1 MLGRRTVAIVRPP
14 GDSFVRAESR
24 HPERDRIDPE
34 RARAQHAAYR
44 RLLEAAGVE
53 VVKLAPDE
61 AHPDACFTQD
71 PAIVLEGRVLLGRF
85 GAVSRRGEEKA
96 IADVLGALL
105 LGGATPPNPLLLGG
119 ATPPNP
125 LLQGGATPPNPLVGS
140 IDAVAPPGTLEGGDL
155 LRVGRR
161 IVVGRSRRT
170 NDAGI
175 EALRRFAK
183 PLGWEVCTA
192 EVPSWALHLQ
202 TAATGVGDR
211 VVLGPQEVVTQP
223 AFEGLDRVMV
233 PDGDRGAGNVLA
245 IGRESLGQ
253 PGFVIAAGY
262 HPIHRELEARGFEV
276 HATAL
281 EEFERADGSPT
292 CLSLL
297 VEVPDPSGPR
307 E

>member
-1 MLGRRTVAIVRPP
+1 MTAVAPSGSRRTVAIVRPP

-24 HPERDRIDPE
+24 HPERDRIDPH

-53 VVKLAPDE
+53 VVELAPDE

-71 PAIVLEGRVLLGRF
+71 PAIVLEGRALLGRF
-85 GAVSRRGEEKA
+85 GASSRRGEEKA
-96 IADVLGALL
+96 IAEVLG
-105 LGGATPPNPLLLGG
+105 
-119 ATPPNP
+119 
-125 LLQGGATPPNPLVGS
+125 PLVRLV
-140 IDAVAPPGTLEGGDL
+140 DAVQPPGTLEGGDL

-175 EALRRFAK
+175 EALRCFAE

-192 EVPSWALHLQ
+192 EVPPWALHLQ

-211 VVLGPQEVVTQP
+211 IVLGPKEVVTQR
-223 AFEGLDRVMV
+223 AFEGLDRVVV
-233 PDGDRGAGNVLA
+233 PDEDRGAGNVA
-245 IGRESLGQ
+245 VIDRTSQGK
-253 PGFVIAAGY
+253 PPFVIAAGS
-262 HPIHRELEARGFEV
+262 HPVHRELEARGFEV

-281 EEFERADGSPT
+281 DEFERADGSPT

-297 VEVPDPSGPR
+297 VEPIP
-307 E
+307 

>member
-1 MLGRRTVAIVRPP
+1 MRRP
-14 GDSFVRAESR
+14 GDSFVRAESG

-34 RARAQHAAYR
+34 RARAQHAAYC

-53 VVKLAPDE
+53 VVELGPDE

-71 PAIVLEGRVLLGRF
+71 PAIGRF
-85 GAVSRRGEEKA
+85 GALSRRGEEKE
-96 IADVLGALL
+96 IAEVLRR
-105 LGGATPPNPLLLGG
+105 
-119 ATPPNP
+119 
-125 LLQGGATPPNPLVGS
+125 LVECV
-140 IDAVAPPGTLEGGDL
+140 DAVQPPGTLEGGDL
-155 LRVGRR
+155 LPVGRR

-170 NDAGI
+170 NNAGI
-175 EALRRFAK
+175 EALRRFAE
-183 PLGWEVCTA
+183 PLGWEVRTA

-211 VVLGPQEVVTQP
+211 LVLGPREVVTQP
-223 AFEGLDRVMV
+223 AFDGLDRVVV
-233 PDGDRGAGNVLA
+233 PDDDHGAGNVLA

-253 PGFVIAAGY
+253 PGFVIAAGS

-297 VEVPDPSGPR
+297 VEAPPSVPDSPGPDEGNLR
-307 E
+307 G

>member
-1 MLGRRTVAIVRPP
+1 MTAPTLSRSRRTVAIVRAP

-34 RARAQHAAYR
+34 RARAQHAAYC

-71 PAIVLEGRVLLGRF
+71 PAIVLEGRALLGRF
-85 GAVSRRGEEKA
+85 GVSSRRGEEKA
-96 IADVLGALL
+96 IAGVLR
-105 LGGATPPNPLLLGG
+105 
-119 ATPPNP
+119 
-125 LLQGGATPPNPLVGS
+125 PLVQF
-140 IDAVAPPGTLEGGDL
+140 IDAVQPPGTLEGGDL

-175 EALRRFAK
+175 EALRCFAE

-211 VVLGPQEVVTQP
+211 VVLGPQEVVSQP
-223 AFEGLDRVMV
+223 AFEGLDRV
-233 PDGDRGAGNVLA
+233 DA
-245 IGRESLGQ
+245 S
-253 PGFVIAAGY
+253 
-262 HPIHRELEARGFEV
+262 
-276 HATAL
+276 AL
-281 EEFERADGSPT
+281 DEFERADGSPT

-297 VEVPDPSGPR
+297 VEPVPPVPAPGAGRWP
-307 E
+307 

>member
-1 MLGRRTVAIVRPP
+1 MTAVTPSRSRRTVAIVRPP
-14 GDSFVRAESR
+14 GDSFVRAEST

-34 RARAQHAAYR
+34 RARAQHAAYC

-53 VVKLAPDE
+53 VVELAPDE

-71 PAIVLEGRVLLGRF
+71 PAVVLEGRALLGRF
-85 GAVSRRGEEKA
+85 GALSRRGEEKA
-96 IADVLGALL
+96 IAEVLG
-105 LGGATPPNPLLLGG
+105 
-119 ATPPNP
+119 
-125 LLQGGATPPNPLVGS
+125 PLVQF
-140 IDAVAPPGTLEGGDL
+140 IEAVQPPGTLEGGDL

-175 EALRRFAK
+175 EALRRFAE
-183 PLGWEVCTA
+183 PLGWEVRTA

-211 VVLGPQEVVTQP
+211 VVLGSQEVVTQP
-223 AFEGLDRVMV
+223 AFEGLDRVVV
-233 PDGDRGAGNVLA
+233 PDDDRAAGNVLA
-245 IGRESLGQ
+245 IGREGLGQ
-253 PGFVIAAGY
+253 PGFVVAAGY

-281 EEFERADGSPT
+281 DEFERADGSPT

-297 VEVPDPSGPR
+297 VEVPDPPGPG

>member
-1 MLGRRTVAIVRPP
+1 MTAPTLSRSRRTVAIVRAP
-14 GDSFVRAESR
+14 GDSFVRAQSR

-34 RARAQHAAYR
+34 RARAQHAAYC

-71 PAIVLEGRVLLGRF
+71 PAIVLEGRALLGRF
-85 GAVSRRGEEKA
+85 GVSSRRGEEKA
-96 IADVLGALL
+96 IAGVLR
-105 LGGATPPNPLLLGG
+105 
-119 ATPPNP
+119 
-125 LLQGGATPPNPLVGS
+125 PLVQF
-140 IDAVAPPGTLEGGDL
+140 IDAVQPPGTLEGGDL

-175 EALRRFAK
+175 EALRCFAE

-211 VVLGPQEVVTQP
+211 LVLGPREVVTQP
-223 AFEGLDRVMV
+223 AFDGLDRVVV
-233 PDGDRGAGNVLA
+233 PDDERSAGNVA
-245 IGRESLGQ
+245 VIDRASLGKRS
-253 PGFVIAAGY
+253 FVIAAGS
-262 HPIHRELEARGFEV
+262 HPVHRELEARGFEV
-276 HATAL
+276 HASAL
-281 EEFERADGSPT
+281 DEFERADGSPT

-297 VEVPDPSGPR
+297 VEPVPPVPAPGAGRWP
-307 E
+307 

>member
-14 GDSFVRAESR
+14 GDSFVRAQSR

-34 RARAQHAAYR
+34 RARAQHAAYC

-53 VVKLAPDE
+53 VLELVPDE

-71 PAIVLEGRVLLGRF
+71 PAIVLEDRALLGRF
-85 GAVSRRGEEKA
+85 GALSRRGEEEA
-96 IADVLGALL
+96 MADVLSSLL
-105 LGGATPPNPLLLGG
+105 PL
-119 ATPPNP
+119 
-125 LLQGGATPPNPLVGS
+125 
-140 IDAVAPPGTLEGGDL
+140 IDAVHPPGTLEGGDL

-175 EALRRFAK
+175 EALRCFAE
-183 PLGWEVCTA
+183 PRGWEVCTA
-192 EVPSWALHLQ
+192 EVPAWALHLQ
-202 TAATGVGDR
+202 TAASGVGDR
-211 VVLGPQEVVTQP
+211 VVLGPEEVVTQP
-223 AFEGLDRVMV
+223 AFDGLDRVVV
-233 PDGDRGAGNVLA
+233 PEGDRGAGNVLTISRA
-245 IGRESLGQ
+245 GLGQ
-253 PGFVIAAGY
+253 PGFVIAAGS
-262 HPIHRELEARGFEV
+262 HPVHRELEARGFEV

-297 VEVPDPSGPR
+297 VEAPPSVPDSPGPDGGNLR
-307 E
+307 R

>member
-1 MLGRRTVAIVRPP
+1 VVGRRTVAIVRPP
-14 GDSFVRAESR
+14 GDSFVRAESG

-34 RARAQHAAYR
+34 RARAQHAAYC

-53 VVKLAPDE
+53 VVELGPDE

-71 PAIVLEGRVLLGRF
+71 PAIVLEGRALLGRF
-85 GAVSRRGEEKA
+85 GALSRRGEEKE
-96 IADVLGALL
+96 IAEVLRR
-105 LGGATPPNPLLLGG
+105 
-119 ATPPNP
+119 
-125 LLQGGATPPNPLVGS
+125 LVECV
-140 IDAVAPPGTLEGGDL
+140 DAVQPPGTLEGGDL
-155 LRVGRR
+155 LPVGRR

-175 EALRRFAK
+175 EALRRFAE
-183 PLGWEVCTA
+183 PLGWEVRTA

-211 VVLGPQEVVTQP
+211 LVLGPREVVTQL
-223 AFEGLDRVMV
+223 AFDGLDRVVV
-233 PDGDRGAGNVLA
+233 PDDDRGAGNVLA

-253 PGFVIAAGY
+253 PGFVIAAGS

-297 VEVPDPSGPR
+297 VEAPPSVPDSPGPDEGNLR
-307 E
+307 G

>member
-1 MLGRRTVAIVRPP
+1 VTAPTLSRSRRTVAIVRAP

-34 RARAQHAAYR
+34 RARAQHAAYC

-71 PAIVLEGRVLLGRF
+71 PAIVLEGRALLGRF
-85 GAVSRRGEEKA
+85 GVSSRRGEEKA
-96 IADVLGALL
+96 IAGVLR
-105 LGGATPPNPLLLGG
+105 
-119 ATPPNP
+119 
-125 LLQGGATPPNPLVGS
+125 PLVQF
-140 IDAVAPPGTLEGGDL
+140 IDAVQPPGTLEGGDL

-175 EALRRFAK
+175 EALRCFAE

-211 VVLGPQEVVTQP
+211 VVLGPQEVVSQP
-223 AFEGLDRVMV
+223 AFEGLDRVVV
-233 PDGDRGAGNVLA
+233 PDDERGAGNVA
-245 IGRESLGQ
+245 VIDRASLGKRS
-253 PGFVIAAGY
+253 FVIAAGS
-262 HPIHRELEARGFEV
+262 HPVHRELEARGFEV
-276 HATAL
+276 HASAL
-281 EEFERADGSPT
+281 DEFERADGSPT

-297 VEVPDPSGPR
+297 VEPVPPVPAPGAGRWP
-307 E
+307 